1 MGVLVELLLIQVL
14 VTLLIDVTGAIE
26 DMLTPL
32 VKKLTGAK
40 VGTIGKPFN
49 CSTCMTFWTGLLYI
63 VITGNFTLVN
73 LTFLVLL
80 ACTTDI
86 TLTLFHLV
94 KDFITRMADAIYT
107 YFGL

>member
-14 VTLLIDVTGAIE
+14 VTLLIDVTGATD

-32 VKKLTGAK
+32 VKKITGAK

-49 CSTCMTFWTGLLYI
+49 CSTCMTFWTGLVWMLC
-63 VITGNFTLVN
+63 TGTLTLGT